1 MPHDVA
7 RMTGSMTCRSGST
20 LLLAW
25 VRYHLTTPEHSYV
38 GRYSGGFM
46 IHAIALM
53 ETWQQQA
60 H

>member
-7 RMTGSMTCRSGST
+7 RMRGTTTCCSGST

-25 VRYHLTTPEHSYV
+25 VRYHLTTPEHRFV